1 MLTHGPPST
10 SAEGYDRDWAAY
22 EEYCVAN
29 GREPYE
35 HNGATAEFEQSLL
48 FFLGWDAS
56 IFGNRAGTLSRR
68 IGTIKK
74 MHILRGL
81 KDPTADCFMVKAFLD
96 SLAKL
101 QPRPKPKFPYP
112 AVLLAHMLKRLASPD
127 AAHARNNLC
136 LRAACALGF
145 NFFLRSCE
153 YVKVPRPPGEDSPV
167 FKWRHVSFTRAD
179 NMNAGWVDD
188 TPGNPP
194 SVVAVR
200 RQLSGADVAD
210 ANHLTIHITST
221 KNDYV
226 SATRTNNRT
235 GTAICA
241 VTCLID
247 LYLVILNQTGKAPDP
262 NAPVFLLENGSPLTR
277 EIINTELIS
286 NADAFGLPRHLF
298 TSHSLRRGGAAA
310 HLAAGGS
317 ASDVQFAGRWKSA
330 DFRGTYG
337 HLEINALAKS
347 IWAAQVQ
354 LAQFE
359 RN

>member
-1 MLTHGPPST
+1 ML
-10 SAEGYDRDWAAY
+10 YY
-22 EEYCVAN
+22 
-29 GREPYE
+29 
-35 HNGATAEFEQSLL
+35 
-48 FFLGWDAS
+48 
-56 IFGNRAGTLSRR
+56 
-68 IGTIKK
+68 
-74 MHILRGL
+74 
-81 KDPTADCFMVKAFLD
+81 
-96 SLAKL
+96 
-101 QPRPKPKFPYP
+101 
-112 AVLLAHMLKRLASPD
+112 
-127 AAHARNNLC
+127 
-136 LRAACALGF
+136 
-145 NFFLRSCE
+145 
-153 YVKVPRPPGEDSPV
+153 
-167 FKWRHVSFTRAD
+167 
-179 NMNAGWVDD
+179 
-188 TPGNPP
+188 PGNPP

-247 LYLVILNQTGKAPDP
+247 LYLVILKQTGRVPDP
-262 NAPVFLLENGSPLTR
+262 DAPVFLLENGTPLTR
-277 EIINTELIS
+277 ATINTELIN
-286 NADAFGLPRHLF
+286 NADAFGLPRQLF

-317 ASDVQFAGRWKSA
+317 ASDVQFAGRLKSA